1 MTHLVVDAL
10 VGAERLDPVTLLLAS
25 GNTNDLFA
33 TDNLLGD
40 LHENGSNGTALSAL
54 DLVPI

>member
-33 TDNLLGD
+33 TDNLLGNLD
-40 LHENGSNGTALSAL
+40 KDGSNGTALSA
-54 DLVPI
+54 